1 MPQPTD
7 DPAQRPRREWARGM
21 LAFLGAVALGTVAGC
36 DDPADPN
43 RVDLDTARADHE
55 AGRAILV
62 DIREPAEHATGIAPG
77 ALPIPMRQLA
87 ARWAQVGADPSRP
100 VYLICAT
107 QNRSSSA
114 QRALRERGVNAVR
127 YVHGGMRGWAERGW
141 PLVRP

>member
-1 MPQPTD
+1 
-7 DPAQRPRREWARGM
+7 
-21 LAFLGAVALGTVAGC
+21 LLGALGLGGMAVLGALAGC
-36 DDPADPN
+36 SEAADPN
-43 RVDLDTARADHE
+43 RIDLATARADLE

-77 ALPIPMRQLA
+77 ARPIPMRQLA
-87 ARWAQVGADPSRP
+87 ARWSELGSDPTRP

-107 QNRSSSA
+107 QNRSSA
-114 QRALRERGVNAVR
+114 TQRALSERGVGPVR